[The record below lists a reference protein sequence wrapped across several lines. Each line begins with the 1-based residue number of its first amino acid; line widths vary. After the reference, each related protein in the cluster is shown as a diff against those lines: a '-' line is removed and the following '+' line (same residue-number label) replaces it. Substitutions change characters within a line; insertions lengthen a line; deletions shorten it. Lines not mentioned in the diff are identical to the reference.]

1 MVGTVRRMV
10 AAGLL
15 VLAGGGIAIG
25 AANVDKALVET
36 DGRRKAAETGVREIK
51 VKAKDQVDQVRPLYV
66 EAASRNNA
74 WLDTVSQAIQQG
86 TSTAPDISAT
96 VEPAASALVAWVSA
110 RNRALGVADLTG
122 PIADSVKKRVISDLT
137 EIANA
142 TWRSNRGG
150 NEQKRTKS
158 ADALKDRLRWRSWEE
173 VQ

>member
-1 MVGTVRRMV
+1 MVGTVRAIMAV
-10 AAGLL
+10 GVL
-15 VLAGGGIAIG
+15 VLAGGAVIG

-36 DGRRKAAETGVREIK
+36 DGRRNAAETGVREIK
-51 VKAKDQVDQVRPLYV
+51 AKAKDQVDQVRPLYI

-122 PIADSVKKRVISDLT
+122 TIADSVKKRVIADLT

-158 ADALKDRLRWRSWEE
+158 ADALKERLRWRSWEE
-173 VQ
+173 VR